1 MSKKLTTEQFIER
14 AKSVHGN
21 KYDYSKV
28 EYIDSKTKVCIICP
42 KHGEFWQIPFGHL
55 NGANCPECNSKKK
68 QTQEEII
75 DRFKQIHKDR
85 YDYSKVKYKNILTDV
100 CIICH
105 KHGEFWQT
113 PHSHLKG
120 SGCPKCAKE
129 YRASNQYIKEEEV
142 LKRIKEIHG
151 DKYDYSKFQYNGIME
166 KSCIICPKH
175 GEFLQTPH
183 SHLKGSGC
191 PKCKNSV
198 LENTVR
204 LFLDRH
210 NIDYVYQY
218 FPKFLNDG
226 IGHQSLDFYIPKY
239 NVAIECQGL
248 QHYKPVELFG
258 GEEQFKK
265 QIELDRNKKELCE
278 KNGIKI
284 IYYSTYQFKD
294 SNTLSSLKKL
304 LYEIK
309 N

>member
-129 YRASNQYIKEEEV
+129 YRTSNQYIKEEEV

-175 GEFLQTPH
+175 GEFLQTSH
-183 SHLKGSGC
+183 CHLKGSGC

-258 GEEQFKK
+258 GEEQFRK

>member
-1 MSKKLTTEQFIER
+1 
-14 AKSVHGN
+14 
-21 KYDYSKV
+21 
-28 EYIDSKTKVCIICP
+28 
-42 KHGEFWQIPFGHL
+42 
-55 NGANCPECNSKKK
+55 
-68 QTQEEII
+68 
-75 DRFKQIHKDR
+75 
-85 YDYSKVKYKNILTDV
+85 
-100 CIICH
+100 
-105 KHGEFWQT
+105 
-113 PHSHLKG
+113 
-120 SGCPKCAKE
+120 
-129 YRASNQYIKEEEV
+129 
-142 LKRIKEIHG
+142 
-151 DKYDYSKFQYNGIME
+151 ME

-175 GEFLQTPH
+175 GEFWQTPH

-210 NIDYVYQY
+210 NIDYIYQY
-218 FPKFLNDG
+218 FPKFLSDG
-226 IGHQSLDFYIPKY
+226 VGHQSLDFYIPEY

-294 SNTLSSLKKL
+294 SNTLSSLKKM